1 MKFVNPYFLFGLFAI
16 AIPVIIHLFNF
27 RRFKK
32 VFFSNVEFLKEL
44 KQETQKKS
52 KLKHLLVLLCRI
64 LAVACLVLAFAQP
77 YMPVKENKI
86 NAKGNVVS
94 IYIDNSF
101 SMQASSSKGTLFEEA
116 KSKAL
121 EIANAYKST
130 DLFQI
135 LTNDFE
141 GKHQAFVTR
150 DEFIQMLN
158 DLEISPAY
166 RTLSDIVLRQ
176 QDLFSTVNSKG
187 KISFIISDFSKKSG
201 DFSKIKVDTAIDVNL
216 VQLTPN
222 EHNNLYVDSCWFAS
236 PVMQAWQQ
244 VQLTVLVK
252 NSSENEVENIPVKL
266 TINGKQKSVASVNIP
281 ALSETEVKMPYTIA
295 GKGIQSASLEIID
308 NPIVFDD
315 KFYFNYTVIESIP
328 VLCLNNKSES
338 VYVNS
343 LFGKD
348 SAFVLTNTDI
358 NKIDYS
364 ALTENNLVILNELKS
379 ISSGMIQEF
388 QNYVKNGGSLL
399 IFPGTDADLDSYKSF
414 LSGMS
419 LAYYSAK
426 DTVNTE
432 VNAINTDHPIYKDV
446 FEKIPENIDLPIVY
460 SHYKFSS
467 KTFTS
472 DEYLMKMQN
481 GESFMISGIYGS
493 GTVYISSVPLNT
505 EFSNFA
511 KHAMFVP
518 TLYNIAL
525 FSKQVNKLFY
535 TIGKDEAIEVKNFKM
550 SNDLTF
556 KITNKAKNF
565 EIIPEH
571 RNVDLQTNVFPH
583 DQIKDAGNYIMLNGE
598 DTVCGLAYNY
608 DRNESDMKFYTSDEL
623 QNEITEK
630 NLKNFNLLD
639 LKNKTVSAVL
649 EEITQGTRF
658 WKLCVILALLF
669 LLAEVVL
676 LRFLKI

>member
-16 AIPVIIHLFNF
+16 AVPVIIHLFNF

-52 KLKHLLVLLCRI
+52 KLKHLLVLICRI
-64 LAVACLVLAFAQP
+64 LAVTCLVLAFAQP

-86 NAKGNVVS
+86 NAKGNVIS

-101 SMQASSSKGTLFEEA
+101 SMQATSSKGTLFEEA

-121 EIANAYKST
+121 EIANTYKST

-150 DEFIQMLN
+150 EEFIQMVN
-158 DLEISPAY
+158 ELEISPAY
-166 RTLSDIVLRQ
+166 RTLSDILMRQ

-187 KISFIISDFSKKSG
+187 KISFIIGDFSKKSC
-201 DFSKIKVDTAIDVNL
+201 DFSTIKADSSIDVNL
-216 VQLTPN
+216 VQLAAN
-222 EHNNLYVDSCWFAS
+222 ERNNLYIDSCWFAS
-236 PVMQAWQQ
+236 PVMQSGQQ
-244 VQLTVLVK
+244 AQLTVLIK
-252 NSSENEVENIPVKL
+252 NASENEAESIPVKL
-266 TINGKQKSVASVNIP
+266 IINGKQKSVASVNIP
-281 ALSETEVKMPYTIA
+281 ALSEAEVKLPYTLA
-295 GKGIQSASLEIID
+295 EKGIQSASIEIID

-315 KFYFNYTVIESIP
+315 KFYFNYSVTEKIP
-328 VLCLNNKSES
+328 VLSLNNKSAS
-338 VYVNS
+338 DYINS

-364 ALTENNLVILNELKS
+364 ALPENNLVVLNELKS
-379 ISSGMIQEF
+379 ISSGMTQEF
-388 QNYVKNGGSLL
+388 QNYVKNGGCLL
-399 IFPGTDADLDSYKSF
+399 IFPGTDADIDSYKSF

-419 LAYYSAK
+419 LAYFSGK
-426 DTVNTE
+426 DTVNTK
-432 VNAINTDHPIYKDV
+432 VSSINTEHHIYKDV
-446 FEKIPENIDLPIVY
+446 FDKIPENIDLPKVY

-467 KTFTS
+467 KSFTS

-481 GESFMISGIYGS
+481 GESFMISGVYGR
-493 GTVYISSVPLNT
+493 GTVFISSVPLNM

-525 FSKQVNKLFY
+525 FSKQVNKLYY
-535 TIGKDEAIEVKNFKM
+535 TIGKDEAVEVKNFKM
-550 SNDLTF
+550 NNDMTF
-556 KITNKAKNF
+556 RITNKARNF

-571 RNVDLQTNVFPH
+571 KNVDLQTDVYPH
-583 DQIKDAGNYIMLNGE
+583 DQIKDAGNYIMFSGE

-608 DRNESDMKFYTSDEL
+608 DRNESDMKFYSSDEL
-623 QNEITEK
+623 QNEITGK

-639 LKNKTVSAVL
+639 LKNKSVSKVL
-649 EEITQGTRF
+649 DEINQGFRL
-658 WKLCVILALLF
+658 WKFLVILCIFF
-669 LLAEVVL
+669 LLSEVLL
-676 LRFLKI
+676 LRFLNK